1 MKKKIALIIER
12 ANITLGGAEHSV
24 FELTGAL
31 SSAGLEVHVLAATGS
46 TNGKNTHIL
55 CNSSVKRTSYHKFAK
70 VLKEHL
76 SVNHYDVIHSVL
88 PFDFVDIYQPRGG
101 TYAEA
106 ILRNAASY
114 ENKFLQSYKRL
125 TSMMNLRRSALL
137 HAERQLC
144 QKADGPLIAALSQY
158 VADQIR
164 QHYRTDT
171 HRIALIHN
179 GVKTNKRTDTKSDER
194 LRTQILGQL
203 GLKEADNPIL
213 LLFVANNFRLKGL
226 KSLIKALHL
235 VTTNNQAAKNVSLIV
250 AGKGKTRKYRH
261 FAKALNI
268 HHKIVFL
275 GHIKHIYNLLSI
287 ADVAVLPTFYDP
299 CSRFILEALAAGKPV
314 ITTTFNGATDLFVND
329 KHGKVIDTP
338 SNTSALAEAI
348 GYFSDIDNIR
358 RASDAII
365 ADKLKE
371 KVSINQVTEKLIS
384 LYDSILQR
392 KGLK

>member
-1 MKKKIALIIER
+1 MKKKVAIIIER
-12 ANITLGGAEHSV
+12 ANIALGGAERSV
-24 FELTGAL
+24 FELARAL
-31 SSAGLEVHVLAATGS
+31 SSAGLEVHVLAATGKK
-46 TNGKNTHIL
+46 TGKNTHIL
-55 CNSSVKRTSYHKFAK
+55 CNSSVKRTSFNKFSK

-76 SVNHYDVIHSVL
+76 SLNHYDVIHSVL
-88 PFDFVDIYQPRGG
+88 PFNFADIYQPRGG

-114 ENKFLQSYKRL
+114 ENRFLQSYKRL
-125 TSMMNLRRSALL
+125 TSMTNLRRSALL

-144 QKADGPLIAALSQY
+144 QQADGPLIAALSQY
-158 VADQIR
+158 VADQVK
-164 QHYRTDT
+164 QHYKTDT

-179 GVKTNKRTDTKSDER
+179 GVKTNRRTDTKSAER

-203 GLKEADNPIL
+203 DLKETDNPVL

-226 KSLIKALHL
+226 NALIKALHL
-235 VTTNNQAAKNVSLIV
+235 ATTIKQAANKVSLIV

-261 FAKALNI
+261 LAKAFNI

-275 GHIKHIYNLLSI
+275 GHIKHIHNLLSI

-314 ITTTFNGATDLFVND
+314 ITTALNGTIDLFVHD
-329 KHGKVIDTP
+329 KHGKIIDTP
-338 SNTSALAEAI
+338 NNISALAEAI
-348 GYFSDIDNIR
+348 GYFSDIGNIR

-371 KVSINQVTEKLIS
+371 KVSINRVAEKLIS
-384 LYDSILQR
+384 VYDSIMQR

>member
-1 MKKKIALIIER
+1 MKKKVAIIIER
-12 ANITLGGAEHSV
+12 ANIALGGAERSV
-24 FELTGAL
+24 FELARAL
-31 SSAGLEVHVLAATGS
+31 SSAGLEVHVLAATGG

-55 CNSSVKRTSYHKFAK
+55 CNSSVKRASYHKFAK

-76 SVNHYDVIHSVL
+76 TVNRYDIIHSVL
-88 PFDFVDIYQPRGG
+88 PFDFADIYQPRGG

-125 TSMMNLRRSALL
+125 TSMINFHRSALL
-137 HAERQLC
+137 YAERRLC
-144 QKADGPLIAALSQY
+144 QNADGPVIAALSQY

-164 QHYRTDT
+164 HHYKTDT

-179 GVKTNKRTDTKSDER
+179 GVKTNRRTDTKSAER

-203 GLKEADNPIL
+203 SLKEVDNPLL

-226 KSLIKALHL
+226 TALIKALHL
-235 VTTNNQAAKNVSLIV
+235 AITNNQAASNVSLIV

-261 FAKALNI
+261 LAKAFNI

-275 GHIKHIYNLLSI
+275 GHIKHIHNLLPIS
-287 ADVAVLPTFYDP
+287 DVAVLPTFYDP

-314 ITTTFNGATDLFVND
+314 ISTTFNGATDLFVND
-329 KHGKVIDTP
+329 KHGKIIDSP
-338 SNTSALAEAI
+338 NNTSALAEAI

-365 ADKLKE
+365 ADKLKD
-371 KVSINQVTEKLIS
+371 KISINRVAEKLIS
-384 LYDSILQR
+384 VYDSIMKR